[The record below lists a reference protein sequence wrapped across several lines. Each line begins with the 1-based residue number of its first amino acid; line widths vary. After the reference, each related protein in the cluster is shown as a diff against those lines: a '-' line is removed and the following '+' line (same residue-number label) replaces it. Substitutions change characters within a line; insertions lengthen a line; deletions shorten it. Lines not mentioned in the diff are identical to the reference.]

1 MPLLK
6 TIPIDNNGCVYLWEV
21 SETEAFLAAGIL
33 LSPHSKDR
41 LLGMK
46 SELHRRAF
54 LSVRHLMALAGIQD
68 VDLYY
73 DPFGKPHLKDGTF
86 ISISHSFTLTALIVH
101 KNIPVGIDVE
111 MKREKILRIAHK
123 FTSYSPQGAQDI
135 KLLTHIWACKE
146 SIYKMAGRAGLSFLK
161 DIAVW
166 PTADAFHGRI
176 FSEISAKPN
185 ASYNYF
191 ELQPFKALEYGGV
204 WGVYLEGTSA
214 KMGQAAE
221 SYKKALEQNN
231 IY

>member
-6 TIPIDNNGCVYLWEV
+6 TIPIDNNGCGYLWEV

-86 ISISHSFTLTALIVH
+86 ISISHSFT
-101 KNIPVGIDVE
+101 
-111 MKREKILRIAHK
+111 
-123 FTSYSPQGAQDI
+123 
-135 KLLTHIWACKE
+135 
-146 SIYKMAGRAGLSFLK
+146 
-161 DIAVW
+161 
-166 PTADAFHGRI
+166 
-176 FSEISAKPN
+176 
-185 ASYNYF
+185 
-191 ELQPFKALEYGGV
+191 
-204 WGVYLEGTSA
+204 
-214 KMGQAAE
+214 
-221 SYKKALEQNN
+221 
-231 IY
+231 